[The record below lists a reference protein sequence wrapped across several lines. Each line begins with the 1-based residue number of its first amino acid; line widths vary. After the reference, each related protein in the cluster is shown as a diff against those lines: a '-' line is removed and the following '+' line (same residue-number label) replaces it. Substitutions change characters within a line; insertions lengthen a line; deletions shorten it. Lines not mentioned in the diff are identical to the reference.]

1 MTTYITVKQSP
12 MYRQMTL
19 DEYLFGN
26 TVKGNVILNSNTTN
40 TRTYTTE
47 RVNVNILLNTDVVG
61 MIRALD
67 EFNESVAELRS
78 AERQT
83 LYKTFHIPK
92 KSRGYR
98 RIDAPLPELKNA
110 LDRLKTIFET
120 KFGVLYHTS
129 AFAYVRGRCTVDA
142 VKRHQ
147 KNESRWFGKYDLS
160 DFFGNTTLEFV
171 MKMFSMIYPFSE
183 VVKIPHGKEAL
194 EEALSLAFLNGGL
207 PQGTP
212 ISPLI
217 TNVIMIP
224 VDHKLANTLNDYES
238 QHFVYTRYADDFLV
252 SSKYSFSYR
261 DIENLIVSVLSSFE
275 APFTINSRKTRY
287 GSSSGSNWNL
297 GVMLN
302 KDNNITVGNK
312 KKRQLQSALHS
323 YATDKM
329 NGVNWDLNDVQV
341 LNGHISYYRSV
352 EGETIDRIIEHT
364 GKKLNINILEL
375 IKTDLKS

>member
-238 QHFVYTRYADDFLV
+238 QRFVYTRYADDFLV

-287 GSSSGSNWNL
+287 GSSAGANWNL

-323 YATDKM
+323 YATDKV

-375 IKTDLKS
+375 IKADLKS